1 MFSLNFS
8 GKDEIGRK
16 VFYNKNKYTEKE
28 GNSMNIYDRKI
39 LMVDDNQELVV
50 MIRRILEQ
58 SGYKNVVSAHS
69 VAEGFRIFKEEKPE
83 LVILDVMLPDGDGF
97 SLFCKMREISSVPIL
112 FLSAKD
118 EDQDRLFGLGLGA
131 DDYIT
136 KPFLPQE
143 LILRVGAILKRAY
156 QFSGKKEETVLRLGE
171 RIVDF
176 DRASVSCHGE
186 ETFFTAKELA
196 LLKKLCENRGK
207 IVTFDALCY
216 AAWGDSY
223 YGYENTLMV
232 HIRHLR
238 EKIEEEPSSPKWI
251 LTVRGIGYRLSAEEA
266 GKRP

>member
-1 MFSLNFS
+1 
-8 GKDEIGRK
+8 
-16 VFYNKNKYTEKE
+16 
-28 GNSMNIYDRKI
+28 MNIYDRKI

-69 VAEGFRIFKEEKPE
+69 AADGFRIFKEEKPE

-97 SLFCKMREISSVPIL
+97 SLFCKMREISGVPIL

-143 LILRVGAILKRAY
+143 LILRVGAILKRSY
-156 QFSGKKEETVLRLGE
+156 QFAGEKEETEIYFGE
-171 RIVDF
+171 RVVDF
-176 DRASVSCHGE
+176 NRASVTFHGE

-196 LLKKLCENRGK
+196 LLKKLSKTE
-207 IVTFDALCY
+207 
-216 AAWGDSY
+216 
-223 YGYENTLMV
+223 
-232 HIRHLR
+232 
-238 EKIEEEPSSPKWI
+238 EK
-251 LTVRGIGYRLSAEEA
+251 L
-266 GKRP
+266 